1 MAAPYRSSPRRP
13 DRRTLAAQVELQG
26 DLGVAGGRAYKIGAF
41 EAMGEGTVDVNWAK
55 KHHRP
60 WVEEQLARAANET
73 RGQPT
78 ATLKE

>member
-1 MAAPYRSSPRRP
+1 
-13 DRRTLAAQVELQG
+13 
-26 DLGVAGGRAYKIGAF
+26 LGVAGGRAYKIGAF

-78 ATLKE
+78 ATLME